1 MWDQSRYAWKFFV
14 DNDIPF
20 QDMANENDRV
30 SKGNWCLVEK
40 FSGSVLVVY
49 LRDGG
54 TANVDLQGL
63 GPKQQSNSV
72 ISVRWFD
79 PRNGGPLQVGTVGA
93 LEFGSTQSIGEAPS
107 NRGKDWVIL
116 LRCVKGC

>member
-1 MWDQSRYAWKFFV
+1 
-14 DNDIPF
+14 
-20 QDMANENDRV
+20 
-30 SKGNWCLVEK
+30 
-40 FSGSVLVVY
+40 
-49 LRDGG
+49 
-54 TANVDLQGL
+54 L

-107 NRGKDWVIL
+107 SRGKDWVIL